1 MSSEI
6 KRGSAELTAAMLI
19 SGTIGW
25 LVVDSGQSATSV
37 VFWRCLFGSLTLL
50 IICLLLGVFR
60 GQRLTGKQ
68 VLLAITGGIV
78 LVCNWLLLFSA
89 FPLAS
94 ISIATAVYN
103 LQPFILVGLGALF
116 LGEKLTLLKVFW
128 LIAAF
133 GGMLLVVLSGPHDN
147 GGAYYLKGI
156 LLALGAAF
164 LYALISL
171 ITKQLRGVRPHIIAL
186 IQVSVG
192 VLMLLPIVGFTLPHG
207 TTAWFNLI
215 TLGVV
220 HTGVMYLLLYGAIQ
234 KLPTAIIGSLSFIYP
249 IAAMLVDRVV
259 FHRELTLWQWTGAA
273 IILLAAAGM
282 NLGWR
287 LPSLMRARK
296 SVE

>member
-1 MSSEI
+1 M
-6 KRGSAELTAAMLI
+6 
-19 SGTIGW
+19 
-25 LVVDSGQSATSV
+25 
-37 VFWRCLFGSLTLL
+37 
-50 IICLLLGVFR
+50 LLGVFR

-128 LIAAF
+128 LVAAF

-259 FHRELTLWQWTGAA
+259 FHRELTLWQWAGAA

>member
-103 LQPFILVGLGALF
+103 LQPRCNS
-116 LGEKLTLLKVFW
+116 LL
-128 LIAAF
+128 
-133 GGMLLVVLSGPHDN
+133 S
-147 GGAYYLKGI
+147 
-156 LLALGAAF
+156 
-164 LYALISL
+164 
-171 ITKQLRGVRPHIIAL
+171 
-186 IQVSVG
+186 
-192 VLMLLPIVGFTLPHG
+192 
-207 TTAWFNLI
+207 
-215 TLGVV
+215 
-220 HTGVMYLLLYGAIQ
+220 
-234 KLPTAIIGSLSFIYP
+234 
-249 IAAMLVDRVV
+249 
-259 FHRELTLWQWTGAA
+259 
-273 IILLAAAGM
+273 
-282 NLGWR
+282 
-287 LPSLMRARK
+287 
-296 SVE
+296 